1 MVFRANGKGVSTS
14 LNLKDASDLLKNM
27 EGNFEIVIPGKTI
40 TVSQTIVE
48 AKPDQFTSTMTA
60 QIGKAKNTI
69 VTKWEKPSP
78 RSLTLS
84 SSVNVA
90 GMDQVHLSA
99 EYTLS
104 PSLYKV
110 QAAFSNGKFNYS
122 AFTSAKF
129 ADSHITQVSTDIV
142 TPSRRVVGNV
152 ESKKEGERVSAQADF
167 RWNADRDDSK
177 RVIISGNLLAPAMN
191 NIDGAVSIQHPS
203 LALGV
208 NFKHSVGS
216 KYSSKLEIQVDNR
229 QFFLI
234 DSSFGSY
241 ARPNGKEIAGIIDL
255 KMPFKTLKTL
265 KIDMNQGIYDAKY
278 ETNLDLKW
286 NPNNVLSSKFT
297 VKRPLS
303 SRLVN
308 VELIAKTPFKA
319 IRSVHASLINK
330 LNDGMFTIAKLNWNK
345 QSVQVDVTL
354 ANRGNAQMTD
364 LQGQINVKTSF
375 RNIRE
380 CTMKIGHI
388 GEKGKYKSEAKI
400 TMNKKQYGFENEVN
414 HEMNGWSVKNK
425 GHLTAFTPYDKVS
438 ATWDHKNTYN
448 DITMTSEMK
457 WGKQIATVKYS
468 ALQDFK
474 SQSGRLSSAL
484 EIQLPFT
491 NLRDIVFQI
500 NHEHKPGHISS
511 NMKLESEREPIAL
524 VDAKYLRDNGE
535 VQSTLTMS
543 NPFYDG
549 DLSMKLT
556 SVYARYPMN
565 GHLEFTL
572 TPLITTT
579 IDASLNNDLRG
590 NTDFTFTVSS
600 PAFDPLSV
608 TASRQDKSSGIESS
622 VSVEYA
628 PNKRIIMETVH
639 KLGRDKMLKMKF
651 FSPFTEIY
659 FTEMALSVSP
669 NSFKSSG
676 SIEAE
681 PFIPKVS
688 AEVSGNTIDGLHG
701 NIMIST
707 QSSISKASVSS
718 EVINGERKSSATVEY
733 QPGKIFK
740 ILAMYKLDRI
750 DDLRMFVE
758 LTTPFNTLP
767 YSAVKFQHQ
776 GGLKEFKNDA
786 EIEFIKG
793 KKMSAN
799 TKFST
804 RNGYEGSIILMS
816 PYMEA
821 IESAFSHTGSWAN
834 FKTHLELI
842 KGAKY
847 TADLSHTGT
856 MTDFTSDLKLSNGQE
871 DLKAS
876 AKFVYEPKLVSE
888 ILIESPFKSW
898 DEVRL
903 SYAFDGT
910 LTKFV
915 QEAEIFI
922 PVYGSFQSDSSVNL
936 EDSLSFS
943 VNLKTPIKDYKNMM
957 VSLSHSGSFEKF
969 ESQANI
975 RNGQMVLESIVKF
988 NTNPAYNLELS
999 LRTPLE
1005 NYRQSRV
1012 SVSFEGEPRNFKSN
1026 FELQR
1031 NKETSEIDLSFNFKR
1046 KLDIDF
1052 TIRSPYMDLVKAS
1065 IDHWGSRK
1073 KFNSKLRMRIGKDK
1087 VISDVRFQ
1095 MTPSFNAFVSL
1106 KTPYR
1111 PFKNHQFSL
1120 KHAGNRNSFKCNMD
1134 YKCNNLNY
1142 NGDLTFQNLNTLR
1155 GELNL
1160 KGSTFKP
1167 MKAVVTHDGPVH
1179 NFKSSG
1185 EISLGKKVANI
1196 GINLKAVDGLK
1207 SSIQIQTP
1215 FNGYESVKVSYAHSG
1230 SLNNFK
1236 CQGDASLNTKRSQ
1249 FDLAVDTSHDISAS
1263 FALLTPFEGL
1273 RDVSTSFTHKGSLAN
1288 FHTAFLYDNSGRL
1301 IEGSFEFSNTDK
1313 ITSLITMRSNFQG
1326 LANFEASLDHD
1337 GSFQKFKTLAAIRI
1351 AEEKSE
1357 ADISFDS
1364 TNGYNGKWMLSMP
1377 SKSIAASFAHEKTG
1391 SEISSTADFV
1401 VDGSTMY
1408 EIKSVIY
1415 VEPTLSA
1422 SLTIKTPL
1430 NGYEMT
1436 EFTMNHDGSYERFR
1450 SQISLVF
1457 SGEKG
1462 EVEVSFDST
1471 QDLKGRF
1478 LTQSSLFERIE
1489 LIVSYKGSPTNFNSI
1504 VQCLYG
1510 KKSQFITEAALNVES
1525 PISGTFKMIS
1535 PHLKNIKV
1543 SFNHQGGIRN
1553 FNSEAEVTYAGKMGQ
1568 LVVGLKNDRD
1578 IDGTLTLKTPFTKD
1592 LEIQATTNGPTKD
1605 LRATLQITYGGVS
1618 ELNIKSECNLQASM
1632 QAEISVETSI
1642 EGLKQMMLKVDHVG
1656 DIDNFETNAH
1666 LSREGHSISTN
1677 VKFSPTH
1684 GKLSVSAPTMEHFNA
1699 QYTFTGKLPEHVME
1713 TKVTY
1718 GTKDLLHMMS
1728 KLGFSRNDVAGS
1740 LTMKSPI
1747 TVPIDTSFTV
1757 TGESLDL
1764 FSVKAMSII
1773 AGENHEVDMSFG
1785 KLGDVTGNLNIKLPY
1800 LVPVSANFALKTNI
1814 NDGFSFDCEL
1824 QVGSDH
1830 HKMEML
1836 FGNAE
1841 IISGSF
1847 SLRSP
1852 LLVPLSG
1859 SFNVRRDMPNSITAS
1874 TLLSIDSE
1882 RHEMDMSLEM
1892 NEETRGTFNLISAA
1906 FVPVSISFNANG
1918 SWRGFKANADATIN
1932 SDRHYGDILFNTDT
1946 GVMGSFSFSSPIIMP
1961 VSGNLVVTGNPK
1973 NFRSNV
1979 KLLLASD
1986 SYEGDISFTTDR
1998 LVKGSIRLMPFF
2010 SFENFEASFEHD
2022 GALINFINH
2031 IEVSFDSRKVATTD
2045 VLFNIDSAK
2054 KGSASF
2060 TFYDKSGSLLFDH
2073 EGTIAA
2079 FTNKVS
2085 VEYNSESMLE
2095 SIVSYRNQPITLDF
2109 AINVPMQGLESVTG
2123 QIKHAG
2129 DLLNFEN
2136 HAELDISGKKTEADM
2151 VCNFAT
2157 KIEARFS
2164 AQSPYFPSTS
2174 AGFDI
2179 SSNDGLK
2186 SSADFTFGNE
2196 KYAIDGSF
2204 KTKGSVN
2211 VDVTILTPFK
2221 GYKKITAQMT
2231 HNGDFPEIR
2240 SIFTLKTGRRTLMS
2254 TSMTLSK
2261 ANGVTARMSAQ
2272 SIFTPLVQFT
2282 FQHKGDMNNF
2292 QSNAELRF
2300 NGQPFA
2306 AAVSFKDA
2314 LKPEGSISV
2323 SSPYTDDITGTFNMD
2338 PAIPSAEFTSSYG
2351 DKFVSGYATLM
2362 RERSGLG
2369 AKAGFKT
2376 PFSGFE
2382 SVNANFGYAKQY
2394 GSVQVKAEVEITP
2407 TDKYEFETT
2416 SKWDN
2421 GLIGSIAVK
2430 TPFSSLGHSSMNIKV
2445 DGDFPNIK
2453 SEINV
2458 LHSRKEFSIKSE
2470 LQHDLSTFADVK
2482 IETPLTGYELMGLTF
2497 TNQGHFSDMA
2507 TRVKFMLP
2515 FNEVIDASFK
2525 NVMTSNLLETKA
2537 TLETPFTED
2546 LMLFDFELSGKPT
2559 NFKSIMEISFG
2570 KMNSGKSETTLKL
2583 DSLTFDFDTSLSS
2596 VIGGSSDEQKAN
2608 FRYVIGENSE
2618 VSADVRI
2625 FGSVYNLDSTLQL
2638 TENVNGMLSLKTP
2651 LPPMQ
2656 DFNIVFSHTGNQR
2669 RFTSKVTIQLEPGQV
2684 IDGTVEYVKYGWRRL
2699 QTSVEVQTP
2708 FVGLENTR
2716 LSYTHSASIDSFE
2729 CDGALSVMDNDFNG
2743 NLKAARSPLSVA
2755 VQFTTPFDDFEQVG
2769 AGMKIDFGSMYFNGD
2784 ASMTYMKGRSISL
2797 ISRMDFNSS
2806 PKVITARLSTP
2817 FSKFSSANINLSHSG
2832 DFNSF
2837 QSVASITAPYIQNI
2851 RAEIEGQITS
2861 LDSLS
2866 GQITVSSQIKNF
2878 ESLKLTVR
2886 NSGNRGKY
2894 NTRMEASWSP
2904 SRIIIFEGSFKDMK
2918 SSMGADIFVSTPFD
2932 VFRRYKLKTET
2943 TIQDKKYAHTFYSNL
2958 DGRTH
2963 ADVDFG
2969 IEAGPFKSFSITM
2982 KAPVSFETAI
2992 QTEKKYNKYTGNAM
3006 LSYDRIAYKM
3016 DSTFDADTN
3025 TLAAMYECPEN
3036 KIQVESIFSETHPKA
3051 DILINGNRYGYSLIL
3066 GKNDI
3071 SMKAI
3076 VPSRTLQ
3083 VSGSQNSRITEGS
3096 FMWDADRDEKKK
3108 IGFRS
3113 VLTSKKDSMKADVT
3127 LMMPTFGKVYYPF
3140 RYEFY
3145 ILGRDGMCLIQ
3156 RYISRSTATSCHE
3169 IIDSAQYP
3177 LKIDI

>member
-1 MVFRANGKGVSTS
+1 MAFRANGKGVSTS
-14 LNLKDASDLLKNM
+14 LKLKDASGILKNM
-27 EGNFEIVIPGKTI
+27 EGNFEIMIPGKTI

-48 AKPDQFTSTMTA
+48 AKPNQFTSTMTA

-78 RSLTLS
+78 ESLTLS
-84 SSVNVA
+84 SSMNVA

-104 PSLYKV
+104 PSLYKI
-110 QAAFSNGKFNYS
+110 QAAFSLGKFNYS
-122 AFTSAKF
+122 ASTSAKF
-129 ADSHITQVSTDIV
+129 AESHITQVSADIV
-142 TPSRRVVGNV
+142 TPSRRIVSNV

-167 RWNADRDDSK
+167 RWGTDRDDNK

-216 KYSSKLEIQVDNR
+216 KYSSKLEIQVDNS

-234 DSSFGSY
+234 DTSFGSY

-265 KIDMNQGIYDAKY
+265 KIDMNQAIYDAKY

-286 NPNNVLSSKFT
+286 NQNNVLSSKFT

-308 VELIAKTPFKA
+308 VELIAKTPFKV

-354 ANRGNAQMTD
+354 ANRGNVQKTD
-364 LQGQINVKTSF
+364 LQCQINVKTSF
-375 RNIRE
+375 RNIKE
-380 CTMKIGHI
+380 CTMKIAHTGN
-388 GEKGKYKSEAKI
+388 KGQYKSEAKI
-400 TMNKKQYGFENEVN
+400 MMNKKQYGFENEVN

-425 GHLTAFTPYDKVS
+425 GQLTAFTPYDKVS

-457 WGKQIATVKYS
+457 WGKRIATVKYS

-484 EIQLPFT
+484 EVQLPFN

-511 NMKLESEREPIAL
+511 NMKLESERKPIAF
-524 VDAKYLRDNGE
+524 VNAKYLRDKGE
-535 VQSTLTMS
+535 VQSTLKMS

-556 SVYARYPMN
+556 SVYASYPMN

-572 TPLITTT
+572 TPLSTIT

-608 TASRQDKSSGIESS
+608 TVSRQDKSSGIESS

-651 FSPFTEIY
+651 ISPFTEIY
-659 FTEMALSVSP
+659 FTEMALSVSL
-669 NSFKSSG
+669 NSFRSSG

-688 AEVSGNTIDGLHG
+688 AEVSGNAIDGLHG

-707 QSSISKASVSS
+707 ESSMSKASVSS

-733 QPGKIFK
+733 QPGKIVK

-750 DDLRMFVE
+750 DDLRMFVK

-767 YSAVKFQHQ
+767 YSVVKFQHQ

-786 EIEFIKG
+786 EIEFSKG

-804 RNGYEGSIILMS
+804 RNGYEGSIVLMS
-816 PYMEA
+816 PNMETIKSA
-821 IESAFSHTGSWAN
+821 ISHTGSRAN

-856 MTDFTSDLKLSNGQE
+856 MADFVSDLKLSNGQG

-915 QEAEIFI
+915 QEAEILI

-943 VNLKTPIKDYKNMM
+943 LNLKTPIKDYKNIM

-1095 MTPSFNAFVSL
+1095 MTPSFSAFVSL

-1134 YKCNNLNY
+1134 YKCNTLNY
-1142 NGDLTFQNLNTLR
+1142 NGDLTFQNLNALR

-1185 EISLGKKVANI
+1185 EISFGKKVANI

-1215 FNGYESVKVSYAHSG
+1215 LNGYESVKVSYAHSG

-1249 FDLAVDTSHDISAS
+1249 FDLAVDTSRDISAS
-1263 FALLTPFEGL
+1263 FALLTPFVGI

-1288 FHTAFLYDNSGRL
+1288 FHTAFAYDNSGRL
-1301 IEGSFEFSNTDK
+1301 IEGSVEFSDTDK
-1313 ITSLITMRSNFQG
+1313 ITSLVTMRSNFQG
-1326 LANFEASLDHD
+1326 LPNFEASLDHD

-1351 AEEKSE
+1351 ADEKSE

-1364 TNGYNGKWMLSMP
+1364 TDGYNGKWIISMP
-1377 SKSIAASFAHEKTG
+1377 SKSIAASFVHEKTG
-1391 SEISSTADFV
+1391 SEISSTAEFV

-1415 VEPTLSA
+1415 VEPSLSA
-1422 SLTIKTPL
+1422 SLTIKTPV

-1436 EFTMNHDGSYERFR
+1436 EFTMNHDG
-1450 SQISLVF
+1450 
-1457 SGEKG
+1457 
-1462 EVEVSFDST
+1462 
-1471 QDLKGRF
+1471 
-1478 LTQSSLFERIE
+1478 
-1489 LIVSYKGSPTNFNSI
+1489 
-1504 VQCLYG
+1504 
-1510 KKSQFITEAALNVES
+1510 
-1525 PISGTFKMIS
+1525 
-1535 PHLKNIKV
+1535 
-1543 SFNHQGGIRN
+1543 
-1553 FNSEAEVTYAGKMGQ
+1553 
-1568 LVVGLKNDRD
+1568 
-1578 IDGTLTLKTPFTKD
+1578 
-1592 LEIQATTNGPTKD
+1592 
-1605 LRATLQITYGGVS
+1605 
-1618 ELNIKSECNLQASM
+1618 
-1632 QAEISVETSI
+1632 
-1642 EGLKQMMLKVDHVG
+1642 
-1656 DIDNFETNAH
+1656 
-1666 LSREGHSISTN
+1666 
-1677 VKFSPTH
+1677 
-1684 GKLSVSAPTMEHFNA
+1684 
-1699 QYTFTGKLPEHVME
+1699 
-1713 TKVTY
+1713 
-1718 GTKDLLHMMS
+1718 
-1728 KLGFSRNDVAGS
+1728 
-1740 LTMKSPI
+1740 
-1747 TVPIDTSFTV
+1747 
-1757 TGESLDL
+1757 
-1764 FSVKAMSII
+1764 
-1773 AGENHEVDMSFG
+1773 
-1785 KLGDVTGNLNIKLPY
+1785 
-1800 LVPVSANFALKTNI
+1800 
-1814 NDGFSFDCEL
+1814 
-1824 QVGSDH
+1824 
-1830 HKMEML
+1830 
-1836 FGNAE
+1836 
-1841 IISGSF
+1841 
-1847 SLRSP
+1847 
-1852 LLVPLSG
+1852 
-1859 SFNVRRDMPNSITAS
+1859 
-1874 TLLSIDSE
+1874 
-1882 RHEMDMSLEM
+1882 
-1892 NEETRGTFNLISAA
+1892 
-1906 FVPVSISFNANG
+1906 
-1918 SWRGFKANADATIN
+1918 
-1932 SDRHYGDILFNTDT
+1932 
-1946 GVMGSFSFSSPIIMP
+1946 
-1961 VSGNLVVTGNPK
+1961 NPK

-1979 KLLLASD
+1979 KLVLASEA
-1986 SYEGDISFTTDR
+1986 YECDISFTTVR

-2022 GALINFINH
+2022 GALFNFINQL
-2031 IEVSFDSRKVATTD
+2031 EVSFDSRKVATTE
-2045 VLFNIDSAK
+2045 VVFNIDSTK

-2060 TFYDKSGSLLFDH
+2060 TFYDKSGRLSFDH
-2073 EGTIAA
+2073 EGTVAA

-2085 VEYNSESMLE
+2085 LEYNSESMLE

-2109 AINVPMQGLESVTG
+2109 AIKVPMQGLESVTG
-2123 QIKHAG
+2123 QIKHTG

-2136 HAELDISGKKTEADM
+2136 HAELDISGKKTEADI

-2164 AQSPYFPSTS
+2164 AESPYFPSTS

-2179 SSNDGLK
+2179 SSNHDLK
-2186 SSADFTFGNE
+2186 SSADFKFGDE
-2196 KYAIDGSF
+2196 KYAIDGLF

-2211 VDVTILTPFK
+2211 LDVTILTPIK
-2221 GYKKITAQMT
+2221 GYTKITAQMT
-2231 HNGDFPEIR
+2231 HNGDFPEMR
-2240 SIFTLKTGRRTLMS
+2240 SMFTLKTGRRTLMS

-2272 SIFTPLVQFT
+2272 SIFTALVQLT
-2282 FQHKGDMNNF
+2282 LQHKGDMKIF
-2292 QSNAELRF
+2292 QSNAELRV

-2306 AAVSFKDA
+2306 ANVSFKDA
-2314 LKPEGSISV
+2314 LKTAGSISV
-2323 SSPYTDDITGTFNMD
+2323 TSPYTDDITGTLNMD
-2338 PAIPSAEFTSSYG
+2338 LAVPSAEFMGSYG
-2351 DKFVSGYATLM
+2351 DKSVSGYATLM
-2362 RERSGLG
+2362 RERSGLE

-2382 SVNANFGYAKQY
+2382 NINANFGYAKQFR
-2394 GSVQVKAEVEITP
+2394 SIQVKGEVEITP

-2416 SKWDN
+2416 SKWNN

-2430 TPFSSLGHSSMNIKV
+2430 TPCSSLRHSSMNIKV

-2458 LHSRKEFSIKSE
+2458 LHSRKEFSVKSE

-2515 FNEVIDASFK
+2515 FNEVIGASFK
-2525 NVMTSNLLETKA
+2525 NVMTNNLLETKA
-2537 TLETPFTED
+2537 TLQSPFTED
-2546 LMLFDFELSGKPT
+2546 LLLFDFELSGKPT
-2559 NFKSIMEISFG
+2559 NFRNLMEISIG
-2570 KMNSGKSETTLKL
+2570 KMNSVKSETTLKL
-2583 DSLTFDFDTSLSS
+2583 DSLTVDFDTSLSS

-2716 LSYTHSASIDSFE
+2716 LSYTHSASIDNFE

-2755 VQFTTPFDDFEQVG
+2755 VQLTTPFDDFEQVG
-2769 AGMKIDFGSMYFNGD
+2769 ADMKIDFGSMYFNGD
-2784 ASMTYMKGRSISL
+2784 ASVTYMKDKSISL

-2817 FSKFSSANINLSHSG
+2817 FSRFSSADINLSYSG
-2832 DFNSF
+2832 DFNGF
-2837 QSVASITAPYIQNI
+2837 HSVASITAPYIQNV
-2851 RAEIEGQITS
+2851 RAEIKGQIPS
-2861 LDSLS
+2861 LDSLF
-2866 GQITVSSQIKNF
+2866 GQITVSSQIPNF
-2878 ESLKLTVR
+2878 ESLKLSVR
-2886 NSGNRGKY
+2886 NSENRGKY

-2904 SRIIIFEGSFKDMK
+2904 SRSIIFEGSFKDMK
-2918 SSMGADIFVSTPFD
+2918 SSMGADIFISTPFD
-2932 VFRRYKLKTET
+2932 SFRRYKLKTET
-2943 TIQDKKYAHTFYSNL
+2943 TIQDEKYAHNFYSNL

-2969 IEAGPFKSFSITM
+2969 IEAGPLKSFSITM

-3016 DSTFDADTN
+3016 DSTFDSDTN
-3025 TLAAMYECPEN
+3025 TLSAMYECPEN
-3036 KIQVESIFSETHPKA
+3036 NIQVESIFSETHPKA
-3051 DILINGNRYGYSLIL
+3051 DISINGNRYGYALLL

-3071 SMKAI
+3071 RVKAI

-3083 VSGSQNSRITEGS
+3083 VSGSQNHRTIEGS
-3096 FMWDADRDEKKK
+3096 FMWDADRDETKKV
-3108 IGFRS
+3108 GFRS

-3145 ILGRDGMCLIQ
+3145 ILGRDSMCLIQ
-3156 RYISRSTATSCHE
+3156 RYVSRSAAS
-3169 IIDSAQYP
+3169 S
-3177 LKIDI
+3177 